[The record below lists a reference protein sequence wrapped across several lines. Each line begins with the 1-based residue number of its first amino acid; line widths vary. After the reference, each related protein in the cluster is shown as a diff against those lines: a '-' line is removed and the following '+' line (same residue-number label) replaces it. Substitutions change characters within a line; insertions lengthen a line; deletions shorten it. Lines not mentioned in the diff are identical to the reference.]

1 MNEIPNTDFAIRCPK
16 VVCDIELEGV
26 PEPFPSKSFHMAVVG
41 RPGSGKTSLAIN
53 LIAEKSKGHRVYFR
67 KFDHVNVLMPKGS
80 LASLKDNPFESL
92 PDDDVQHEFNL
103 ENLLAIEQK
112 CEERSPVPAALD
124 RFSQWIE
131 PAALAASARRT
142 AGS

>member
-53 LIAEKSKGHRVYFR
+53 LIAEKSKGTVCT
-67 KFDHVNVLMPKGS
+67 S
-80 LASLKDNPFESL
+80 ASS
-92 PDDDVQHEFNL
+92 
-103 ENLLAIEQK
+103 
-112 CEERSPVPAALD
+112 
-124 RFSQWIE
+124 
-131 PAALAASARRT
+131 T
-142 AGS
+142 T